1 MSRQARILMVDDR
14 VENLIALDAILSS
27 LNQILVPVQSGEQA
41 LKALRADEFAIV
53 LLDIVMP
60 GLSGFETAIRIK
72 QDAKTRDVPIIFLTA
87 ATAQPEQTFLGYAA
101 GAVDFLAKPFDPG
114 VLKAKVSV
122 FVDLYL
128 KASRLRE
135 QAELLGGRPLTD
147 QLWGQLAAV
156 EETLAAL
163 CQLPA
168 VTGDAEAAGTAARLA
183 DRVGRLRDALDALGG
198 GSR

>member
-1 MSRQARILMVDDR
+1 MSRQARILLVDDR

-114 VLKAKVSV
+114 VLKAKVAV

-128 KASRLRE
+128 KASQLRE

-183 DRVGRLRDALDALGG
+183 DRVGRLRDALDALDAGRG
-198 GSR
+198 